1 MNRWQNTNFKRL
13 EANSKL
19 LYFYIFDN
27 RDKEGYFTIDRDAIK
42 QALNPLT
49 EAEIKTAF
57 KGLSSLYMCTPDKKK
72 LSLIAL
78 NNVGKLPFDEQELKE
93 RRKRFVKPTVD
104 EVSLIIKD
112 KILAQKFYNHYEGNG
127 WVIGRVK
134 MIDWKFTANNW
145 VINDEDKKE
154 ILTNSKPKSKA
165 EAAISSHNNFMEK
178 MYGNGTK

>member
-1 MNRWQNTNFKRL
+1 MNRWQNTHFKRL

-57 KGLSSLYMCTPDKKK
+57 KGLSNLYMCTPDKKK

-78 NNVGKLPFDEQELKE
+78 NEVGKLPFDEQELKDR
-93 RRKRFVKPTVD
+93 RRKFIKPTKS
-104 EVSLIIKD
+104 EISLIIKD
-112 KILAQKFYNHYEGNG
+112 TVLAQKFFNHYEGNG
-127 WVIGRVK
+127 WVVGKTK
-134 MIDWKFTANNW
+134 MVDWIATANNW
-145 VINDEDKKE
+145 VIKADEKE
-154 ILTNSKPKSKA
+154 AVKPKSKA